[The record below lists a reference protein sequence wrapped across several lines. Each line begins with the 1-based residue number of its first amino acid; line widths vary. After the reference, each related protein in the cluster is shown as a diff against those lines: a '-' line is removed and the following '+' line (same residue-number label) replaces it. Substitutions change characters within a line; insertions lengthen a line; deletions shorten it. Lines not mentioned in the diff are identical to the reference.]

1 MALGG
6 VLVTART
13 YVRLQHRTTCA
24 KSLSWW
30 IVGGGG
36 FTPPPPPRSCP
47 RARSVL
53 RAYAVAELAAL
64 DANINVE
71 MDPVDESRIR
81 QRIREDGLR

>member
-13 YVRLQHRTTCA
+13 YVRLQQRPTCA
-24 KSLSWW
+24 KSLRGW
-30 IVGGGG
+30 
-36 FTPPPPPRSCP
+36 FYPPPPPPRSCP